1 MHRKGRR
8 TSTNSLEL
16 YEHYSQ
22 LQRIEDAL
30 RQWNGGIE
38 AIRDNI
44 MRVANTPGGQEPE
57 IAVLLNTLDRYFLDL
72 GELLVPIPKHA
83 QEIYY
88 PLAVGHAR
96 HI

>member
-16 YEHYSQ
+16 YEHYSR
-22 LQRIEDAL
+22 LQRIEVAL

-38 AIRDNI
+38 VIRDNI
-44 MRVANTPGGQEPE
+44 MRIANTPGGQEPE

-72 GELLVPIPKHA
+72 GELLVHIPDPA
-83 QEIYY
+83 QQICYET
-88 PLAVGHAR
+88 
-96 HI
+96 